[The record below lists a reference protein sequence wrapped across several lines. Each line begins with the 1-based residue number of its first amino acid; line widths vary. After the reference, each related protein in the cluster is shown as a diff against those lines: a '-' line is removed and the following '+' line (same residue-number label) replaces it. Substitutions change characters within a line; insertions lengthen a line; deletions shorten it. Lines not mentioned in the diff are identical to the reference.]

1 MRRFNI
7 AGLVWLSLLA
17 SMMAQGVLIVP
28 DDTPPDHRIRDW
40 RPFRVKEH
48 TVRVVIR
55 DSLAE
60 TTIEQLFVNDSS
72 VPQEAEY
79 WFPVPQGAAISR
91 FTMSVGDKEIEARL
105 LSADEARRIYES
117 YVRHRRDPALLEFA
131 GQSLLRARVFPIPP
145 NGSRRITLRYAETL
159 PRTGGMIGYRL
170 PLRAARALTRPTER
184 VRVEIEVR
192 TSKPLSSLYSPSHPE
207 VWVRRESATR
217 AFVHWEGHNLIPE
230 RDFLLY
236 FASTTQPYDLQVF
249 TYRTVGDGYFLM
261 LFTPS
266 PQQRE
271 ERLPKHLVFVFDRT
285 GSMAGEKIV
294 QAKEAFRYCLSNLR
308 EGDKFNLIFFNE
320 QPTKLFE
327 TLVPATR
334 EHVQRAIREVEAL
347 DARGGTNILDA
358 LREAFRSL
366 PIERTPALRAVVFL
380 TDGLPTVGETSP
392 ERILQ
397 AVRELNEGRAIRLF
411 AFGVG
416 YDVNVHLLDKLCE
429 QNRGAPEYV
438 RPEENIE
445 AKLAQ
450 FYDRI
455 NLPLLTDLRLS
466 LEGIDAYD
474 IYPVELPDLFQGDP
488 LVIVGRYRGSGRAA
502 VILEGLARQ
511 RRERIRQVVEFP
523 TRVDSMDFIPRLW
536 ATRKIGYLLDGWR
549 LHKNDEV
556 RGEIIRLAQEYGIV
570 TPFTSFLIEEDMVL
584 ARESDLHYRALAIP
598 GGFADA
604 PATGRTAVDQSQTT
618 TQLKRAGAGGFG
630 GSAPSA
636 PAGQVPE
643 ALQGQIPGSPYYL
656 PQGTL
661 QQALQRIRNIGERTF
676 YRKGNQWIDSRY
688 KPDEKLPLIQI
699 SAYSDA
705 YFELLR
711 RQPKLRPY
719 LSLGEEIILR
729 LERAVIQIS
738 LKGKTQL
745 SEAEWKL
752 LQ

>member
-1 MRRFNI
+1 MRRFSI
-7 AGLVWLSLLA
+7 TGLVWLSLLA
-17 SMMAQGVLIVP
+17 PMMAQGVLIVP
-28 DDTPPDHRIRDW
+28 DDTSPDHQIRDW

-48 TVRVVIR
+48 TIRVVIR

-60 TTIEQLFVNDSS
+60 TTIEQLFVNESS

-79 WFPVPQGAAISR
+79 WFPVPRGAAISR

-105 LSADEARRIYES
+105 VSADEARRIYES
-117 YVRHRRDPALLEFA
+117 YVRRRRDPALLEFA
-131 GQSLLRARVFPIPP
+131 EQGLLRARVFPIPP
-145 NGSRRITLRYAETL
+145 NDSRRITLRYAETL
-159 PRTGGMIGYRL
+159 PRTGGMVGYRL
-170 PLRAARALTRPTER
+170 PLRVARALTRPTER
-184 VRVEIEVR
+184 VRVEVEVR
-192 TSKPLSSLYSPSHPE
+192 TSEPLSSLYSPSHPE
-207 VWVRRESATR
+207 AWIRRETATR
-217 AFVHWEGHNLIPE
+217 AFVQWEGRNLIPE

-236 FASTTQPYDLQVF
+236 FASTTQLYDLQVF

-266 PQQRE
+266 PQQSE
-271 ERLPKHLVFVFDRT
+271 ERLPKHLMFVLDRT
-285 GSMAGEKIV
+285 GSMAGDKIA
-294 QAKEAFRYCLSNLR
+294 QAKAAFRYCLSNLR

-334 EHVQRAIREVEAL
+334 ENVQRALREVEAL

-397 AVRELNEGRAIRLF
+397 AVRELNEERAIRLF

-429 QNRGAPEYV
+429 QNRGAPDYV
-438 RPEENIE
+438 RPEENLE

-455 NLPLLTDLRLS
+455 DLPLLTDLRLS

-474 IYPVELPDLFQGDP
+474 IYPVELPDLFQGDQ
-488 LVIVGRYRGSGRAA
+488 LVIVGRYRGNGRAA
-502 VILEGLARQ
+502 VVLEGLARQ
-511 RRERIRQVVEFP
+511 RRERIRQVAEFP
-523 TRVDSMDFIPRLW
+523 TRADSMDFIPRLW
-536 ATRKIGYLLDGWR
+536 ATRKIGYLLDEWR
-549 LHKNDEV
+549 LHQNNEV

-570 TPFTSFLIEEDMVL
+570 TPFTSFLIEEDMVVPRMEVMERL
-584 ARESDLHYRALAIP
+584 ELRLNYAPDSGRA
-598 GGFADA
+598 
-604 PATGRTAVDQSQTT
+604 AVDQSQTVQ
-618 TQLKRAGAGGFG
+618 QLKKAGAGGFG
-630 GSAPSA
+630 APAPSA
-636 PAGQVPE
+636 PTGQVPE
-643 ALQGQIPGSPYYL
+643 ALQGQVLGSPYYL
-656 PQGTL
+656 SRDVL
-661 QQALQRIRNIGERTF
+661 EQAPQRIRNIGERTF

-688 KPDEKLPLIQI
+688 QPDEKLPLIQI
-699 SAYSDA
+699 EAYSDA

-738 LKGKTQL
+738 PTGKTQL